1 MTPEALQAAVG
12 AALGP
17 RVRGSKLD
25 RGQLTIEVGASDLI
39 PALTALRDEPAL
51 AFTILVD
58 LLGLDYQGLGGM
70 PWEGPLD
77 RLASSLQ
84 GPVARVAGIV
94 AIIFVGL
101 GFAFSEGGSGMRKVL
116 WVVAGLTIAFNA
128 ARWALPFLG
137 FSGGLAI

>member
-1 MTPEALQAAVG
+1 MRKRTLLPITVVAVVLFAAAPAFAAAAGVG
-12 AALGP
+12 
-17 RVRGSKLD
+17 
-25 RGQLTIEVGASDLI
+25 
-39 PALTALRDEPAL
+39 
-51 AFTILVD
+51 
-58 LLGLDYQGLGGM
+58 GGM

-77 RLASSLQ
+77 RLATSLQ

-94 AIIFVGL
+94 AIVLVGL

-137 FSGGLAI
+137 FSGGVLV